1 MHWYVQW
8 LYIVFTGILLHI
20 RASQLLILCHQ
31 NFLTPLKHMKKFKIS
46 NLMAFSNAKKLMIK
60 LYVKNDRSM
69 MASYLDY
76 LCKMK
81 MNVWKMTKVQKL
93 RKQNSLKPESHLLF
107 LNCFFTSEKI
117 KVMRMSASDEGW
129 VSLRAARL
137 KQYRG

>member
-8 LYIVFTGILLHI
+8 LFIVFTGILLHI

-60 LYVKNDRSM
+60 LCVRNDRSM

-81 MNVWKMTKVQKL
+81 MNV
-93 RKQNSLKPESHLLF
+93 
-107 LNCFFTSEKI
+107 
-117 KVMRMSASDEGW
+117 
-129 VSLRAARL
+129 
-137 KQYRG
+137 